1 MSDEIRLACMH
12 DLVFV
17 EAIVRAAYAR
27 YVPRIGRAPAPMDD
41 DYAARIAQA
50 RVHVLENGC
59 VIQGLIVLLPEKDA
73 LLLDNVAV
81 DPACQGSGLGRKLL
95 AFAEQA
101 ARAAGHDVIRL
112 YTNEAMTE
120 NIALYTRLGYAE
132 THRGEEK
139 GLRRVYMEK
148 RLNG

>member
-1 MSDEIRLACMH
+1 MSDKIRLASMH
-12 DLVFV
+12 DLAFV
-17 EAIVRAAYAR
+17 EAIVREAYAR
-27 YVPRIGRAPAPMDD
+27 YVPRIGRAPAPMGD
-41 DYAARIAQA
+41 DYAARIAET
-50 RVHVLENGC
+50 RVHVLESGGI
-59 VIQGLIVLLPEKDA
+59 IQGLIVLLPQKDA

-81 DPACQGSGLGRKLL
+81 DPACQGSGLGRRLL

-101 ARAAGHDVIRL
+101 ARAAGHGVIRL
-112 YTNEAMTE
+112 HTNEAMTE

-148 RLNG
+148 QIG

>member
-1 MSDEIRLACMH
+1 MSDQIRPASMH

-17 EAIVRAAYAR
+17 EAIVQAAYAR
-27 YVPRIGRAPAPMDD
+27 YASRIGRAPAPMGD
-41 DYAARIAQA
+41 DYAARIAEA
-50 RVHVLENGC
+50 RVHVLESGG

-101 ARAAGHDVIRL
+101 ARAAGHGVIRL

-120 NIALYTRLGYAE
+120 NIALYARLGYAE

-148 RLNG
+148 RLT